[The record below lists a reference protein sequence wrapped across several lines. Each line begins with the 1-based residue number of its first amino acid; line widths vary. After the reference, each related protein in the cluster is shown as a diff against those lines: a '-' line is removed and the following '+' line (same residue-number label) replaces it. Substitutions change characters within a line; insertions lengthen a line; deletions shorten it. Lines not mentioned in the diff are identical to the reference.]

1 MTPLLSATYK
11 LRQNSSD
18 CALYFT
24 IVEKD
29 NTVTAMFINSK
40 EMKDFQ
46 WITALMTSY
55 SRQLNSGV
63 AIELVISDMKET
75 FDPNGAYYPDGFGQK
90 VNSLIHHLGLIL
102 ESHVKT
108 NQEDA

>member
-1 MTPLLSATYK
+1 MNKNATYK
-11 LRQNSSD
+11 LKQNGSD
-18 CALYFT
+18 CAMYFT

-29 NTVTAMFINSK
+29 NSITAMFINSK

-55 SRQLNSGV
+55 SRQLNSGTDV
-63 AIELVISDMKET
+63 KVIIDDMKET
-75 FDPNGAYYPDGFGQK
+75 FDPNGSYYPPGLGVK

-102 ESHVKT
+102 ERHVNSVT
-108 NQEDA
+108 